1 MAWTP
6 MSARLPLPLSSL
18 PQPIHPPFTLSGPPT
33 TAPSPMAFSAHAS
46 RARDIGANNS
56 SPAMNTFVMDPIDL
70 WYPRN
75 IISDGP
81 QAKLT
86 AAALAQMERWCD
98 PVDTPQYRR
107 EWILH
112 WVQTH
117 TLPGCLV
124 ADVWVQPADEL
135 YESESLTYWSEM
147 EVSEEDEYEKV
158 GAKKEFRLTWKKV
171 GVRRNPD

>member
-1 MAWTP
+1 
-6 MSARLPLPLSSL
+6 
-18 PQPIHPPFTLSGPPT
+18 
-33 TAPSPMAFSAHAS
+33 MAFSAHAS

-56 SPAMNTFVMDPIDL
+56 NPAMNTFVMDPIDL

-75 IISDGP
+75 IISDVP

-86 AAALAQMERWCD
+86 AAALAQMERW
-98 PVDTPQYRR
+98 
-107 EWILH
+107 
-112 WVQTH
+112 
-117 TLPGCLV
+117 LV

>member
-1 MAWTP
+1 
-6 MSARLPLPLSSL
+6 
-18 PQPIHPPFTLSGPPT
+18 
-33 TAPSPMAFSAHAS
+33 MAFSAHAS
-46 RARDIGANNS
+46 RARDIGAYNS

-75 IISDGP
+75 TMSDRP

-86 AAALAQMERWCD
+86 AAALAQVERWYD
-98 PVDTPQYRR
+98 PVDIPQYRR

-112 WVQTH
+112 WVKNH

-124 ADVWVQPADEL
+124 VDVRMQPADEL
-135 YESESLTYWSEM
+135 YESESVTYGSEM

-158 GAKKEFRLTWKKV
+158 GAKKVESEKEFRLTWKKKS
-171 GVRRNPD
+171 GK